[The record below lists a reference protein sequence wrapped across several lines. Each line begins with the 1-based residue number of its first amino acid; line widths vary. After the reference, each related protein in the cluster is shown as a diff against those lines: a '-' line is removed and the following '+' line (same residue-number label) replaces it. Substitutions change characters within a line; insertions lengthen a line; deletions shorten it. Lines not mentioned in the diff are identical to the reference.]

1 MLHPRRF
8 SRVTRPGARS
18 ALTLAAPLLVILA
31 CLSCASSGQSGPLE
45 PPANAQTVGEGE
57 CWVEVLN
64 RTSGRVELYYW
75 VGLGNPP
82 NNRLSWST
90 VGFLPVE
97 RTVVIRASCDQGYV
111 RVTALMRGN
120 QNPSNSRLTLI
131 AEERLSN
138 TRRSVIRLRERS

>member
-1 MLHPRRF
+1 MLHPRMF

-45 PPANAQTVGEGE
+45 PPASAQTVGEGE

-64 RTSGRVELYYW
+64 RTSGRVELFYW

-82 NNRLSWST
+82 NNRLSWPT

-111 RVTALMRGN
+111 RVVALLRGN
-120 QNPSNSRLTLI
+120 RSPNIGRLTLI